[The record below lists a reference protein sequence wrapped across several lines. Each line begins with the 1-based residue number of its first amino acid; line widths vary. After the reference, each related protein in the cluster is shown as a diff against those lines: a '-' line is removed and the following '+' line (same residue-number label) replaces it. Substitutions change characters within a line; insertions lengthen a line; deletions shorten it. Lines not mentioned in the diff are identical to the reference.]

1 MMNQLLLLV
10 YNGDSK
16 TAAIAETIIRV
27 LLEKRNVKHITVVSA
42 GIIHNKFHE
51 TPLTPYLLESAGV
64 IVCMDED
71 SRKDIRIKGVE
82 GEKTVIRF
90 PEDSIKSD
98 ETFIRSCETILDS
111 LLFTD

>member
-1 MMNQLLLLV
+1 MKNRLLLLLH
-10 YNGDSK
+10 NGNAK
-16 TAAIAETIIRV
+16 TAALAETIFRDI
-27 LLEKRNVKHITVVSA
+27 LEKRSVRYITVVSA
-42 GIIHNKFHE
+42 GIIHDKFHE

-82 GEKTVIRF
+82 GKKTVIRF
-90 PEDSIKSD
+90 PEDSINSD

-111 LLFTD
+111 LFFAD

>member
-1 MMNQLLLLV
+1 M
-10 YNGDSK
+10 
-16 TAAIAETIIRV
+16 
-27 LLEKRNVKHITVVSA
+27 
-42 GIIHNKFHE
+42 
-51 TPLTPYLLESAGV
+51 

-90 PEDSIKSD
+90 PEDNINSD

-111 LLFTD
+111 LLSAD